1 MKEPVFCGVGQK
13 STILLL
19 LVLFC
24 LFNTAML
31 FRAAVNTLY
40 FMEDAGKD
48 YTEITA
54 TVAELLPEQDPADNA
69 KKLITPVFSF
79 DYKGE
84 MMTRKAPALQ
94 YAPRE
99 SGVAPYRVGD
109 EISLWI
115 HDFQGDI
122 IVPPKLSRKDIGISQ
137 LVVSALSLVLAIIL
151 WKVRNA
157 LARRKRGCV
166 TAEENIPET

>member
-1 MKEPVFCGVGQK
+1 MKKQVADGVGQK

-24 LFNTAML
+24 LFNAAML

-40 FMEDAGKD
+40 FLEDAGKD

-54 TVAELLPEQDPADNA
+54 TVTELQPEQDPADN

-94 YAPRE
+94 YVPRK
-99 SGVAPYRVGD
+99 SGSAPYKVGD
-109 EISLWI
+109 VVSLWI

-122 IVPPKLSRKDIGISQ
+122 IVPPKLSRRDIGISQ
-137 LVVSALSLVLAIIL
+137 LVVSALSLVLALIL
-151 WKVRNA
+151 WKIRNA
-157 LARRKRGCV
+157 LAGRKRKSSLQNV
-166 TAEENIPET
+166 DYQ

>member
-1 MKEPVFCGVGQK
+1 MKKEPVSCGVGQK

-24 LFNTAML
+24 LFNAAML

-40 FMEDAGKD
+40 FLEDAGKD

-54 TVAELLPEQDPADNA
+54 TVTELQPEQDPYRQ
-69 KKLITPVFSF
+69 LITPVFSF

-94 YAPRE
+94 YVPRE
-99 SGVAPYRVGD
+99 SGTAPYRVGD
-109 EISLWI
+109 VVSLWI

-122 IVPPKLSRKDIGISQ
+122 IVPPKLSRRDIGISQ
-137 LVVSALSLVLAIIL
+137 LVVSALSLVLALVL
-151 WKVRNA
+151 WKIRNA
-157 LARRKRGCV
+157 LAGRKQKSSPQDQI
-166 TAEENIPET
+166 TS

>member
-1 MKEPVFCGVGQK
+1 MKKEPVSCGVGQK

-24 LFNTAML
+24 LFNAAML

-40 FMEDAGKD
+40 FLEDAGKD

-54 TVAELLPEQDPADNA
+54 TVTELQPEQDPSDNRQ
-69 KKLITPVFSF
+69 LITPVFSF

-94 YAPRE
+94 YVPRE
-99 SGVAPYRVGD
+99 SGTAPYRVGD
-109 EISLWI
+109 VVSLWI

-122 IVPPKLSRKDIGISQ
+122 IVPPKLSRRDIGISQ
-137 LVVSALSLVLAIIL
+137 LVVSALSLVLALVL
-151 WKVRNA
+151 WKIRNA
-157 LARRKRGCV
+157 LAGRKQKSSPQDQI
-166 TAEENIPET
+166 TS